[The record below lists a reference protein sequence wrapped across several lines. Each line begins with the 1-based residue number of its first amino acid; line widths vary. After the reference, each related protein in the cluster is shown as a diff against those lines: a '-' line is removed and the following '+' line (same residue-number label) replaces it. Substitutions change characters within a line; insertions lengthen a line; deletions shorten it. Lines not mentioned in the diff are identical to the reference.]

1 MAEPYRTV
9 LAQMA
14 ERLELPEAA
23 AVTIAVKHF
32 FNGAALY
39 ANDHICLVHNPSG
52 LALKMRP
59 EERGRLITSGE
70 GALFRVFPKGPV
82 KREYV
87 ALSESLIGDQNRL
100 LELIEGSIGYLLD
113 WPDGPGDSERAEKSS
128 GVNDGPQRFCT
139 GN

>member
-1 MAEPYRTV
+1 MAEPYRMV

-14 ERLELPEAA
+14 ERLELSETA
-23 AVTIAVKHF
+23 AVKIVVKHF

-39 ANDHICLVHNPSG
+39 ANDRICLVHNPSG

-59 EERGRLITSGE
+59 DERERLIKSGE

-100 LELIEGSIGYLLD
+100 LQLIQGSIGYVLD
-113 WPDGPGDSERAEKSS
+113 
-128 GVNDGPQRFCT
+128 
-139 GN
+139 